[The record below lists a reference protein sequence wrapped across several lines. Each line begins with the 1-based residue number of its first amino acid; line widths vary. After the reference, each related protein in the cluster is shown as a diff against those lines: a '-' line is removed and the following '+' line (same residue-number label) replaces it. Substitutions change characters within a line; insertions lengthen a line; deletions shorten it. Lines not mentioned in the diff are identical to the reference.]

1 MKRQYKSLFYAVI
14 FYIVVTPGST
24 VESQSLDEELK
35 KCSEITVSL
44 IRLQCYD
51 RLAKAPEVSSAEPA
65 ARPKR
70 RSLFQRRAQDNNV
83 TNEQMQSSTQVVK
96 EEAPKVAQTQGNN
109 QSSESFGLVI
119 ENNTISKMTS
129 RVIGQFDGWTGDTVF
144 RLENGQVW
152 EQSGNG
158 FFKVS
163 MNNPSVTI
171 EKGVFGGFILSV
183 EGYNSRVKVKRVQ

>member
-1 MKRQYKSLFYAVI
+1 MKKQYKSLFYAVI
-14 FYIVVTPGST
+14 FYMVIARADI

-51 RLAKAPEVSSAEPA
+51 RLAKAPEVSSAEPTD
-65 ARPKR
+65 RPQR
-70 RSLFQRRAQDNNV
+70 RSLFQRRTRDKNV
-83 TNEQMQSSTQVVK
+83 NNEQAQSSTQVAQ
-96 EEAPKVAQTQGNN
+96 EEAPKVDQTQVNS

-119 ENNTISKMTS
+119 ENNTISKTTS

-144 RLENGQVW
+144 RLENGQIW

-171 EKGVFGGFILSV
+171 EKGVLGGYILSV